1 MSSHPT
7 SDSTSISFF
16 GGVNEI
22 GGNKIALVS
31 GNGKGIL
38 LDFGWSFQISHDY
51 LHSFLT
57 LRKHQRLLDGIFI
70 GDLPKPLGVL
80 KGIYR
85 EDLYENIEKECMS
98 QGILEGKPAKPDVI
112 REILISHAHSDHIG
126 DIKYLHPSIKLVCSN
141 STKFVLEQFEQTTK
155 SNSLFSNILTIKK
168 AGTRSKEKIF
178 RNIESLNSGDFAMCA
193 QNGFEVK
200 IFDVDHSLPGA
211 SAYLIRDNITNTK
224 IVYTGDIRKHGPLK
238 EKTIEFIKMAKEF
251 QPDVL
256 ICEGTRLDPTGD
268 RNEYPSEQEVGN
280 KLTQIFQDVQK
291 NDPEKL
297 IMFDC
302 SLRDVWRLQTFYNSC
317 KKTGKI
323 LVLSPKSYDLL
334 KTCIKV
340 GIIMD
345 INLQEILVLLSKK
358 KSGTYVQ
365 RDYNSSPA
373 YVNLLRKK
381 EEDCVGAKHVY
392 ETLDVEKP
400 FLIKAEEIRNNPG
413 KYVLQMSFYT
423 LNDLFDI
430 NPTAGSYFIISR
442 SEPFDDEGEV
452 EDRKLKNWF
461 RLFKIPEENVLQ
473 VHCSGHMRRDEL
485 IEMIKEIHPKKIFP
499 VHTKH
504 AHIFNE
510 MNLPDDIEV
519 IKPQK
524 GTKYLL

>member
-1 MSSHPT
+1 MSSR
-7 SDSTSISFF
+7 STSTSTSLSFY
-16 GGVNEI
+16 GGVGEI

-85 EDLYENIEKECMS
+85 EDLYENIEKECIN
-98 QGILEGKPAKPDVI
+98 QGILEGKPTKPEVI
-112 REILISHAHSDHIG
+112 EEILISHAHSDHIG

-168 AGTRSKEKIF
+168 PGSRSKEKIH
-178 RNIESLNSGDFAMCA
+178 RNIESLNSGDTALCA

-211 SAYLIRDNITNTK
+211 SAYLIRDTITNIK

-238 EKTIEFIKMAKEF
+238 EKTEHFIKEAKEF

-256 ICEGTRLDPTGD
+256 ICEGTRLDPAGD
-268 RNEYPSEQEVGN
+268 RNEYPSEKDVGD
-280 KLTQIFQDVQK
+280 KLTTIFQDVQK
-291 NDPEKL
+291 NDPKKL

-340 GIIMD
+340 GIISD
-345 INLQEILVLLSKK
+345 INLQDILVLLSKK
-358 KSGTYVQ
+358 KSGTYIP
-365 RDYNSSPA
+365 RDYTNSPA
-373 YVNLLRKK
+373 YVNLLRMKK
-381 EEDCVGAKHVY
+381 EDCVDARRVY

-400 FLIKAEEIRNNPG
+400 FLIKAKEIRNNPG
-413 KYVLQMSFYT
+413 KYILQMSFYT

-461 RLFKIPEENVLQ
+461 QLFKIPESNIVQ

-485 IEMIKEIHPKKIFP
+485 IEMIKEIHPRKIFP
-499 VHTKH
+499 VHTKY
-504 AHIFNE
+504 AQLFTK
-510 MNLPDDIEV
+510 MNLPKDIEV
-519 IKPQK
+519 IEPKK
-524 GTKYLL
+524 GKIYLL

>member
-1 MSSHPT
+1 MSSHP
-7 SDSTSISFF
+7 TSISFF

-98 QGILEGKPAKPDVI
+98 QGILEEKPAKPEVI
-112 REILISHAHSDHIG
+112 QEILISHAHSDHIG
-126 DIKYLHPSIKLVCSN
+126 DIKYLNTSIKLVCSN
-141 STKFVLEQFEQTTK
+141 STKFVLEQFERTTK
-155 SNSLFSNILTIKK
+155 SNSLFSDILSMKK
-168 AGTRSKEKIF
+168 PGSKSKEKIF
-178 RNIESLNSGDFAMCA
+178 REIKSLNSGDSVLCA

-211 SAYLIRDNITNTK
+211 SAYLIRDTISNTK
-224 IVYTGDIRKHGPLK
+224 VVYTGDIRKHGPLK
-238 EKTIEFIKMAKEF
+238 AKTKEFIKMAKEF

-256 ICEGTRLDPTGD
+256 ICEGTRLDPAGD
-268 RNEYPSEQEVGN
+268 RNEYSSEQDVGK

-291 NDPEKL
+291 NDPKKL
-297 IMFDC
+297 ILFDC

-340 GIIMD
+340 GIISD
-345 INLQEILVLLSKK
+345 INLQDILVFLSKK

-365 RDYNSSPA
+365 RDYTSSPA

-381 EEDCVGAKHVY
+381 EEDCVDAKRVY
-392 ETLDVEKP
+392 ETLDVDKP
-400 FLIKAEEIRNNPG
+400 FLIKAEEIKNNPG

-461 RLFKIPEENVLQ
+461 QLFKIPESNISQ
-473 VHCSGHMRRDEL
+473 VHCSGHMRKDEL

-499 VHTKH
+499 VHTKNP
-504 AHIFNE
+504 HIFNE
-510 MNLPDDIEV
+510 MNLPNDIEV
-519 IKPQK
+519 IEPQK
-524 GTKYLL
+524 GKKYLL

>member
-1 MSSHPT
+1 MSSHP
-7 SDSTSISFF
+7 TSISFF

-38 LDFGWSFQISHDY
+38 LDFGWSFRISHDY

-85 EDLYENIEKECMS
+85 EDLYESIEKECIN
-98 QGILEGKPAKPDVI
+98 QGILEGKPTKPEVI
-112 REILISHAHSDHIG
+112 EEILISHAHSDHIG
-126 DIKYLHPSIKLVCSN
+126 DIKFLHPSIKLVCSN

-155 SNSLFSNILTIKK
+155 SNSLFSNILSIKK
-168 AGTRSKEKIF
+168 PGTKSKEKLI
-178 RNIESLNSGDFAMCA
+178 RKIKSLNSGESALCA
-193 QNGFEVK
+193 QNGFNV
-200 IFDVDHSLPGA
+200 ILFDIDHSLPGA
-211 SAYLIRDNITNTK
+211 SAYLIQDTITNKK

-238 EKTIEFIKMAKEF
+238 EKSEEFIKMAKEF

-256 ICEGTRLDPTGD
+256 ICEGTRVNPDED

-291 NDPEKL
+291 NDPTKL
-297 IMFDC
+297 IMFNC

-334 KTCIKV
+334 KTCVKV
-340 GIIMD
+340 GIITNV
-345 INLQEILVLLSKK
+345 NLQDIRVLLSKK
-358 KSGTYVQ
+358 KSGTYIT

-373 YVNLLRKK
+373 YINILKKK
-381 EEDCVGAKHVY
+381 EEDCLDAKHVY
-392 ETLDVEKP
+392 ETLDVEKS
-400 FLIKAEEIRNNPG
+400 FLIKAEEIKNNQG
-413 KYVLQMSFYT
+413 KFVLQMSFYT

-430 NPTAGSYFIISR
+430 NPTAGSYFIRSS

-461 RLFKIPEENVLQ
+461 QLFQIPESNVSQ

-499 VHTKH
+499 VHTKN
-504 AHIFNE
+504 AHIFTE
-510 MNLPDDIEV
+510 MNLPKDILV
-519 IKPQK
+519 IEPEK
-524 GTKYLL
+524 GKRYSI

>member
-1 MSSHPT
+1 MSSHP
-7 SDSTSISFF
+7 TSISFF

-22 GGNKIALVS
+22 GGTKIALVS

-38 LDFGWSFQISHDY
+38 LDFGWSFKISHEY

-85 EDLYENIEKECMS
+85 EDLYENIEKECRN
-98 QGILEGKPAKPDVI
+98 QGILEGKPTEPEFI
-112 REILISHAHSDHIG
+112 EEILISHAHSDHIG
-126 DIKYLHPSIKLVCSN
+126 DIKFLHPSIKLVCSN

-168 AGTRSKEKIF
+168 PGTKTKEKLI
-178 RNIESLNSGDFAMCA
+178 REIKSLNSGESVVCA

-200 IFDVDHSLPGA
+200 LFEIDHSLPGA
-211 SAYLIRDNITNTK
+211 SAYLIHDTITKKK

-238 EKTIEFIKMAKEF
+238 EKSEEFIKIAKEF

-256 ICEGTRLDPTGD
+256 ICEGTRADSTED
-268 RNEYPSEQEVGN
+268 RNEYPSEQEVGK

-291 NDPEKL
+291 NDPTKL

-302 SLRDVWRLQTFYNSC
+302 SLRDVWRLQTFYDSC
-317 KKTGKI
+317 KNAGKKLI
-323 LVLSPKSYDLL
+323 LSPKSYDLL
-334 KTCIKV
+334 KICIKV
-340 GIIMD
+340 GIIKNVD
-345 INLQEILVLLSKK
+345 LGEILVFLSKK
-358 KSGTYVQ
+358 SSGTYIAK
-365 RDYNSSPA
+365 DYSKSPA
-373 YVNLLRKK
+373 YVNILKKKK
-381 EEDCVGAKHVY
+381 EDCLDAKHVY
-392 ETLDVEKP
+392 EKLDMEKS
-400 FLIKAEEIRNNPG
+400 FLIKAEEIKKNPG
-413 KYVLQMSFYT
+413 KYVLQMSFYS

-442 SEPFDDEGEV
+442 SEPFDDEGDV

-461 RLFKIPEENVLQ
+461 QLFKIPESNIYQ
-473 VHCSGHMRRDEL
+473 VHCSGHMRREEL

-499 VHTKH
+499 IHTKN
-504 AHIFNE
+504 AHIFTK
-510 MNLPDDIEV
+510 MNLPKDIEV
-519 IKPQK
+519 IEPQK
-524 GTKYLL
+524 GKKYLL